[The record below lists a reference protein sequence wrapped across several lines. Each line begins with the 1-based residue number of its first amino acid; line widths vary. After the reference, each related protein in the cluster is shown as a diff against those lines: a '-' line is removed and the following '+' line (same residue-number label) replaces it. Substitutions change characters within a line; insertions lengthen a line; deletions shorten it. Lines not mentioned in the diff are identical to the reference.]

1 MFEQEIELE
10 KRQSA
15 AIPLLL
21 IVGLIVGLI
30 GVAAYFFVESRKVLT
45 PSEAANV
52 VAAILRAQ
60 GPTTVGFH
68 TGLIKERFDESPL
81 DVRYRLLE
89 KAGIIKVG
97 RTKGTKAPV
106 TLTAKGN
113 ELVKQI
119 PGVKQSKDADG
130 NESYVIPL
138 ATRKVV
144 EISGITM
151 SGPERATIQYSWRW
165 DPNALGE
172 SFDASGPL
180 LATFAAYDR
189 VSLID
194 KYGARFYHGA
204 ATKVAVTVV
213 KGPQRWLLAGE

>member
-30 GVAAYFFVESRKVLT
+30 GVAAYFVVQSRKVLA
-45 PSEAANV
+45 PSEAATV
-52 VAAILRAQ
+52 VAHVLQAQ
-60 GPTTVGFH
+60 GPLTVSFH
-68 TGLIKERFDESPL
+68 AGLIKERFDESPL

-89 KAGIIKVG
+89 KAGMIKVG
-97 RTKGTKAPV
+97 RSNGKQAPV
-106 TLTAKGN
+106 TLTAKGKD
-113 ELVKQI
+113 LVNQT
-119 PGVKQSKDADG
+119 PGVKHSKDADG

-138 ATRKVV
+138 ATRKLV
-144 EISGITM
+144 EITSIAM

-165 DPNALGE
+165 EPNALGE

-180 LATFAAYDR
+180 LANFAGYDR

-194 KYGARFYHGA
+194 KYGVRFYHGA
-204 ATKVAVTVV
+204 PTKVALTVA
-213 KGPQRWLLAGE
+213 KGPQRWQLATE